1 MGIRRRLY
9 YAAAILIG
17 TMLAG
22 STGYFIIFEGRS
34 SYLDCLYMTVISLTT
49 VGYGEVLGIT
59 GNPRAQI
66 FTMLLITFG
75 MGIILYSIST
85 VTAMLIEGELTGM
98 LRRRKMENKIKA
110 LSGHYIVCGGG
121 ETGFPLAVELV
132 TSKASVVLIEQECDV
147 IEASRQVKGLY
158 HVHGDA
164 TDDKNL
170 IAAGIERA
178 TGITICL
185 PSDNDNLY
193 ITMTARMLNPTARII
208 SRMTNSRLKPKL
220 LKAGATSVVSPNAI
234 GALRMASEMIRPA
247 AVEFMDNM
255 LRSERGELRIHQ
267 IAVTDEFPAG
277 GEDDHEIRSQRPVQP
292 AAAGRKAAKRRVRIQ
307 ASVILCPGSGDDPDR
322 HGGYREYRPGQGSA
336 VIVVSTH
343 VDSVRR
349 RPLASLFRLSHKPPG
364 NAHRGHGG
372 NGLDELRQ

>member
-1 MGIRRRLY
+1 
-9 YAAAILIG
+9 
-17 TMLAG
+17 
-22 STGYFIIFEGRS
+22 
-34 SYLDCLYMTVISLTT
+34 
-49 VGYGEVLGIT
+49 
-59 GNPRAQI
+59 
-66 FTMLLITFG
+66 
-75 MGIILYSIST
+75 
-85 VTAMLIEGELTGM
+85 
-98 LRRRKMENKIKA
+98 MENKINA

-132 TSKASVVLIEQECDV
+132 TSKASAVLIDQDNAV
-147 IEASRQVKGLY
+147 IERSRQIKGLF

-247 AVEFMDNM
+247 AVDFLDNM
-255 LRSERGELRIHQ
+255 LRSERGELRINQLEVHGNS
-267 IAVTDEFPAG
+267 TLAG
-277 GEDDHEIRSQRPVQP
+277 KTIM
-292 AAAGRKAAKRRVRIQ
+292 K
-307 ASVILCPGSGDDPDR
+307 SGLRDQFNLLLL
-322 HGGYREYRPGQGSA
+322 G
-336 VIVVSTH
+336 
-343 VDSVRR
+343 VRR
-349 RPLASLFRLSHKPPG
+349 KDGGFEFRPPSSFVLETGMTLIVMGDIENIDRAMDAL
-364 NAHRGHGG
+364 
-372 NGLDELRQ
+372 

>member
-1 MGIRRRLY
+1 MGIRRRLF

-17 TMLAG
+17 TMLMG
-22 STGYFIIFEGRS
+22 STGYYIIFEGRS
-34 SYLDCLYMTVISLTT
+34 SYIDCLYMTVISLTT

-59 GNPRAQI
+59 GNVPAQI
-66 FTMLLITFG
+66 FTMLLIIFG

-85 VTAMLIEGELTGM
+85 LTAMLIEGELTGM

-110 LSGHYIVCGGG
+110 LSDHYIVCGAG

-132 TSKASVVLIEQECDV
+132 TSKAKVVVVEQEGDV
-147 IEASRQVKGLY
+147 IEYCRQIKGLY
-158 HVHGDA
+158 HVRGDA
-164 TDDKNL
+164 TDDRNL

-178 TGITICL
+178 TGIMICL

-208 SRMTNSRLKPKL
+208 SRMTNSQLKPKL

-247 AVEFMDNM
+247 AVEFLDNM

-267 IAVTDEFPAG
+267 IDVNCNSNLCGKPIMTSGLRDDFNLLLLGVRPKDAEFVF
-277 GEDDHEIRSQRPVQP
+277 RPPSSFVLE
-292 AAAGRKAAKRRVRIQ
+292 ADMTLIVM
-307 ASVILCPGSGDDPDR
+307 GDIENINR
-322 HGGYREYRPGQGSA
+322 AREA
-336 VIVVSTH
+336 
-343 VDSVRR
+343 
-349 RPLASLFRLSHKPPG
+349 L
-364 NAHRGHGG
+364 
-372 NGLDELRQ
+372 

>member
-9 YAAAILIG
+9 FAAAILVG
-17 TMLAG
+17 TILMG
-22 STGYFIIFEGRS
+22 STGYYILFEGKS

-59 GNPRAQI
+59 GNPSAQI

-75 MGIILYSIST
+75 MGIILYSISKL
-85 VTAMLIEGELTGM
+85 TAMLIEGELTGM
-98 LRRRKMENKIKA
+98 LRRRKMESKIKA

-132 TSKASVVLIEQECDV
+132 TSKASVVLIEQESSV
-147 IEASRQVKGLY
+147 IEESRQIKGLFY
-158 HVHGDA
+158 VHGDA

-255 LRSERGELRIHQ
+255 LRSERGELRINQ
-267 IAVTDEFPAG
+267 IAVAGNSPLAGKTIMKSGLRDQFNLLLLGVRRQNDEFEFRPPSSFVLEAG
-277 GEDDHEIRSQRPVQP
+277 MTLIVMGDIEKIDLAR
-292 AAAGRKAAKRRVRIQ
+292 AA
-307 ASVILCPGSGDDPDR
+307 L
-322 HGGYREYRPGQGSA
+322 
-336 VIVVSTH
+336 
-343 VDSVRR
+343 
-349 RPLASLFRLSHKPPG
+349 
-364 NAHRGHGG
+364 
-372 NGLDELRQ
+372 

>member
-1 MGIRRRLY
+1 
-9 YAAAILIG
+9 
-17 TMLAG
+17 
-22 STGYFIIFEGRS
+22 
-34 SYLDCLYMTVISLTT
+34 MTVISLTT

-59 GNPRAQI
+59 GNPAAQI
-66 FTMLLITFG
+66 FTMLLITSG

-85 VTAMLIEGELTGM
+85 LTAMLIEGELTGM

-121 ETGFPLAVELV
+121 ETGLPLATELV
-132 TSKASVVLIEQECDV
+132 TSKASVVLVENDKSV
-147 IEASRQVKGLY
+147 IERARQTRGLY

-234 GALRMASEMIRPA
+234 GALRMASEMLRPA
-247 AVEFMDNM
+247 AVEFLDNL

-267 IAVTDEFPAG
+267 IAVDGKSSLAGKPIIASGLRDQFNLLLLGVRHPDGEF
-277 GEDDHEIRSQRPVQP
+277 
-292 AAAGRKAAKRRVRIQ
+292 
-307 ASVILCPGSGDDPDR
+307 
-322 HGGYREYRPGQGSA
+322 EYRPPSSFVMQAGMTL
-336 VIVVSTH
+336 IVLG
-343 VDSVRR
+343 DIDNINRAR
-349 RPLASLFRLSHKPPG
+349 EML
-364 NAHRGHGG
+364 
-372 NGLDELRQ
+372 

>member
-9 YAAAILIG
+9 FAAAILVG
-17 TMLAG
+17 TILMG
-22 STGYFIIFEGRS
+22 STGYYILFEGKS

-59 GNPRAQI
+59 GNPSAQI

-75 MGIILYSIST
+75 MGIILYSISKL
-85 VTAMLIEGELTGM
+85 TAMLIEGELTGM
-98 LRRRKMENKIKA
+98 LRRRKMESEIKA

-132 TSKASVVLIEQECDV
+132 TSKASVVLIEQESSV
-147 IEASRQVKGLY
+147 IEESRQIKGLFY
-158 HVHGDA
+158 VHGDA

-255 LRSERGELRIHQ
+255 LRSERGELRINQ
-267 IAVTDEFPAG
+267 IAVAGNSPLAGKTIMKSGLRDQFNLLLLGVRRQNDEFEFRPPSSFVLEAG
-277 GEDDHEIRSQRPVQP
+277 MTLIVMGDIEKIDLAR
-292 AAAGRKAAKRRVRIQ
+292 AA
-307 ASVILCPGSGDDPDR
+307 L
-322 HGGYREYRPGQGSA
+322 
-336 VIVVSTH
+336 
-343 VDSVRR
+343 
-349 RPLASLFRLSHKPPG
+349 
-364 NAHRGHGG
+364 
-372 NGLDELRQ
+372 

>member
-1 MGIRRRLY
+1 MGIRRRLF
-9 YAAAILIG
+9 YAAATLIG
-17 TMLAG
+17 IMLMG
-22 STGYFIIFEGRS
+22 STGYYFIFEGKS
-34 SYLDCLYMTVISLTT
+34 SFLDCLYMTVISLTT

-85 VTAMLIEGELTGM
+85 LTAMLIEGELTGM

-132 TSKASVVLIEQECDV
+132 TSKASVVLIEQERDV
-147 IEASRQVKGLY
+147 IEGSRQVKGLY
-158 HVHGDA
+158 QVHGDA

-267 IAVTDEFPAG
+267 IAVTGNSPLAGKTIMNSGLRDQFNLLLLGVRRQNDEFEFRPPSSFVLEAG
-277 GEDDHEIRSQRPVQP
+277 MTLIVMGDIENIDLAR
-292 AAAGRKAAKRRVRIQ
+292 AA
-307 ASVILCPGSGDDPDR
+307 L
-322 HGGYREYRPGQGSA
+322 
-336 VIVVSTH
+336 
-343 VDSVRR
+343 
-349 RPLASLFRLSHKPPG
+349 
-364 NAHRGHGG
+364 
-372 NGLDELRQ
+372 

>member
-1 MGIRRRLY
+1 
-9 YAAAILIG
+9 
-17 TMLAG
+17 
-22 STGYFIIFEGRS
+22 
-34 SYLDCLYMTVISLTT
+34 MTVISLTT

-85 VTAMLIEGELTGM
+85 LTAMLIEGELTGM

-132 TSKASVVLIEQECDV
+132 TSKASVVLIEQERDV
-147 IEASRQVKGLY
+147 IEGSRQIKGLY

-267 IAVTDEFPAG
+267 IAVTGNSPLAGKTIMKSGLRDQFNLLLLGVRRQNDEFEFRPPSSFVLEAG
-277 GEDDHEIRSQRPVQP
+277 MTLIVMGDIENIDLAR
-292 AAAGRKAAKRRVRIQ
+292 AA
-307 ASVILCPGSGDDPDR
+307 L
-322 HGGYREYRPGQGSA
+322 
-336 VIVVSTH
+336 
-343 VDSVRR
+343 
-349 RPLASLFRLSHKPPG
+349 
-364 NAHRGHGG
+364 
-372 NGLDELRQ
+372 

>member
-1 MGIRRRLY
+1 MGIRKRLFF
-9 YAAAILIG
+9 AIAIIVG
-17 TMLAG
+17 TMLMG
-22 STGYFIIFEGRS
+22 STGYYVLFDGKS

-59 GNPRAQI
+59 GNASAQI

-85 VTAMLIEGELTGM
+85 LTAMLIEGELTGM
-98 LRRRKMENKIKA
+98 LRRRKMENKINT

-132 TSKASVVLIEQECDV
+132 ASKASVVLVEHDNSV
-147 IEASRQVKGLY
+147 IERARQIKGLY
-158 HVHGDA
+158 HVYGDA

-178 TGITICL
+178 TGVTICL

-193 ITMTARMLNPTARII
+193 ITMTARMLNSTVRII

-234 GALRMASEMIRPA
+234 GALRMASEMLRPT
-247 AVEFMDNM
+247 AVEFLDNL

-267 IAVTDEFPAG
+267 ITVNGGSPLAGKPILQSGLRDRFNLLLLGVRHKDGEF
-277 GEDDHEIRSQRPVQP
+277 
-292 AAAGRKAAKRRVRIQ
+292 
-307 ASVILCPGSGDDPDR
+307 
-322 HGGYREYRPGQGSA
+322 EYRPPSSFVMEAGMTL
-336 VIVVSTH
+336 IVLGDIDNINQAREV
-343 VDSVRR
+343 
-349 RPLASLFRLSHKPPG
+349 F
-364 NAHRGHGG
+364 
-372 NGLDELRQ
+372 

>member
-1 MGIRRRLY
+1 
-9 YAAAILIG
+9 
-17 TMLAG
+17 MLMG
-22 STGYFIIFEGRS
+22 STGYYYIFEGNS
-34 SYLDCLYMTVISLTT
+34 SFIDCLYMTVISLTT

-59 GNPRAQI
+59 GNPSAQI

-132 TSKASVVLIEQECDV
+132 TSKASVVLIDLECDI
-147 IEASRQVKGLY
+147 IEASRQIKGLY

-170 IAAGIERA
+170 VAAGIERA

-193 ITMTARMLNPTARII
+193 ITMTARMLNPKARII

-247 AVEFMDNM
+247 AVDFMDNM
-255 LRSERGELRIHQ
+255 LRSERGELRINQLEVHGNSSLVGKT
-267 IAVTDEFPAG
+267 IM
-277 GEDDHEIRSQRPVQP
+277 
-292 AAAGRKAAKRRVRIQ
+292 K
-307 ASVILCPGSGDDPDR
+307 SGLRDQFNLLLL
-322 HGGYREYRPGQGSA
+322 G
-336 VIVVSTH
+336 
-343 VDSVRR
+343 VRR
-349 RPLASLFRLSHKPPG
+349 KDGEFEFRPPSSFVLKAGMTLIVMGDIENIDLARAAL
-364 NAHRGHGG
+364 
-372 NGLDELRQ
+372 

>member
-1 MGIRRRLY
+1 MGIRRRLF
-9 YAAAILIG
+9 YAIAILVG
-17 TMLAG
+17 TMLMG
-22 STGYFIIFEGRS
+22 STGYYVLFDGRS

-59 GNPRAQI
+59 GNAGAQI

-85 VTAMLIEGELTGM
+85 LTAMLIEGELTGM
-98 LRRRKMENKIKA
+98 LRRRKMENKINA

-132 TSKASVVLIEQECDV
+132 TSKASVVLVEPDNSV
-147 IEASRQVKGLY
+147 IERARQIRGLY

-178 TGITICL
+178 TGVTICL

-234 GALRMASEMIRPA
+234 GALRMASEMLRPT
-247 AVEFMDNM
+247 AVEFIDNLM
-255 LRSERGELRIHQ
+255 RSERGELRIHQ
-267 IAVTDEFPAG
+267 IAVNGNSPLAGKPILQSGLRDRFNLLLLGVRYKSGEF
-277 GEDDHEIRSQRPVQP
+277 
-292 AAAGRKAAKRRVRIQ
+292 
-307 ASVILCPGSGDDPDR
+307 
-322 HGGYREYRPGQGSA
+322 EYRPPSSFVMEAGMIL
-336 VIVVSTH
+336 IVLG
-343 VDSVRR
+343 DIDNINRAR
-349 RPLASLFRLSHKPPG
+349 EML
-364 NAHRGHGG
+364 
-372 NGLDELRQ
+372 

>member
-1 MGIRRRLY
+1 MGIKRRLL
-9 YAAAILIG
+9 YAVAILIG
-17 TMLAG
+17 TILMG
-22 STGYFIIFEGRS
+22 SSGYYIIFEGDS
-34 SYLDCLYMTVISLTT
+34 TYLDCLYMTVISLTT

-59 GNPRAQI
+59 GNPSAQV
-66 FTMLLITFG
+66 FTMLLIIFG

-85 VTAMLIEGELTGM
+85 LTAMLVEGELTGM
-98 LRRRKMENKIKA
+98 LRRRKMENKINA
-110 LSGHYIVCGGG
+110 LSGHFIVCGGG

-132 TSKASVVLIEQECDV
+132 TSKASVVLIEQDNKVLERC
-147 IEASRQVKGLY
+147 RQIKWLY
-158 HVHGDA
+158 HVSGDA

-247 AVEFMDNM
+247 AVDFLDNM

-267 IAVTDEFPAG
+267 I
-277 GEDDHEIRSQRPVQP
+277 PVKVDSPLVGVSIMQS
-292 AAAGRKAAKRRVRIQ
+292 GLRDQFNLLLLGVRRKAGDFEFRPP
-307 ASVILCPGSGDDPDR
+307 SSFILEAGMILIVMGDIENIDR
-322 HGGYREYRPGQGSA
+322 ARE
-336 VIVVSTH
+336 V
-343 VDSVRR
+343 
-349 RPLASLFRLSHKPPG
+349 L
-364 NAHRGHGG
+364 
-372 NGLDELRQ
+372 

>member
-1 MGIRRRLY
+1 M
-9 YAAAILIG
+9 ATLIG
-17 TMLAG
+17 TLLMG
-22 STGYFIIFEGRS
+22 STGYFVIFEGHAT
-34 SYLDCLYMTVISLTT
+34 YLDCLYMTVISLTT

-59 GNPRAQI
+59 GNPSAQV

-85 VTAMLIEGELTGM
+85 LTAMLIEGELTGM
-98 LRRRKMENKIKA
+98 LRRRKMENKIHA
-110 LSGHYIVCGGG
+110 LSDHYIVCGGG

-132 TSKASVVLIEQECDV
+132 TSKASVVLIEQDNLV
-147 IEASRQVKGLY
+147 IERCRQVKGLY

-208 SRMTNSRLKPKL
+208 SRMTNSRLQPKL
-220 LKAGATSVVSPNAI
+220 LKAGATSVVSPNVI

-247 AVEFMDNM
+247 AVDFLDNM

-267 IAVTDEFPAG
+267 V
-277 GEDDHEIRSQRPVQP
+277 PVNADSPLVGVAIMQ
-292 AAAGRKAAKRRVRIQ
+292 
-307 ASVILCPGSGDDPDR
+307 SGLRDQFNLLLL
-322 HGGYREYRPGQGSA
+322 G
-336 VIVVSTH
+336 
-343 VDSVRR
+343 VRR
-349 RPLASLFRLSHKPPG
+349 KDGGFEFRPPSSFILEAGMTLIVMGDIDNINRARESL
-364 NAHRGHGG
+364 
-372 NGLDELRQ
+372 

>member
-9 YAAAILIG
+9 YAAAIMIG
-17 TMLAG
+17 TILVG
-22 STGYFIIFEGRS
+22 SMGYYVLFEGKS
-34 SYLDCLYMTVISLTT
+34 SYIDCLYMTVISLTT

-59 GNPRAQI
+59 GNIPAQI
-66 FTMLLITFG
+66 FTMLLIVFG

-98 LRRRKMENKIKA
+98 LRRRKMENQINA
-110 LSGHYIVCGGG
+110 LSDHYIVCGGG

-132 TSKASVVLIEQECDV
+132 TSKASVVLIEHDSHI
-147 IEASRQVKGLY
+147 IEQCRQIRGLY

-170 IAAGIERA
+170 IAAGIDRA

-193 ITMTARMLNPTARII
+193 ITMTARMLNPKARII
-208 SRMTNSRLKPKL
+208 SRMTNSQLEPKL

-247 AVEFMDNM
+247 AVEFLDNL

-267 IAVTDEFPAG
+267 IAVNSNSSLAG
-277 GEDDHEIRSQRPVQP
+277 KTIM
-292 AAAGRKAAKRRVRIQ
+292 K
-307 ASVILCPGSGDDPDR
+307 SGLRDR
-322 HGGYREYRPGQGSA
+322 FNLLLLG
-336 VIVVSTH
+336 
-343 VDSVRR
+343 VRR
-349 RPLASLFRLSHKPPG
+349 KDGEFEFRPLSSFVLEAGMTLIVMGDIDNIDRAREAL
-364 NAHRGHGG
+364 
-372 NGLDELRQ
+372 

>member
-1 MGIRRRLY
+1 
-9 YAAAILIG
+9 
-17 TMLAG
+17 
-22 STGYFIIFEGRS
+22 
-34 SYLDCLYMTVISLTT
+34 
-49 VGYGEVLGIT
+49 VLGIT

-85 VTAMLIEGELTGM
+85 LTAMLIEGELTGM

-132 TSKASVVLIEQECDV
+132 TSKASVVLIEQERDV
-147 IEASRQVKGLY
+147 IEGSRQVKGLY

-255 LRSERGELRIHQ
+255 LRSERGELRINQ
-267 IAVTDEFPAG
+267 IAVAGNSPLAGKTIMKSGLRDQFNLLLLGVRRQNDEFEFRPPSSFVLEAG
-277 GEDDHEIRSQRPVQP
+277 MTLIVMGDIEKIDLAR
-292 AAAGRKAAKRRVRIQ
+292 AA
-307 ASVILCPGSGDDPDR
+307 L
-322 HGGYREYRPGQGSA
+322 
-336 VIVVSTH
+336 
-343 VDSVRR
+343 
-349 RPLASLFRLSHKPPG
+349 
-364 NAHRGHGG
+364 
-372 NGLDELRQ
+372 

>member
-1 MGIRRRLY
+1 MGIRRRLLYAVAVIIGIMLLGSMGY
-9 YAAAILIG
+9 YIL
-17 TMLAG
+17 
-22 STGYFIIFEGRS
+22 FEGKS

-66 FTMLLITFG
+66 FTMVMITFG

-85 VTAMLIEGELTGM
+85 LTAMLIEGELTGM
-98 LRRRKMENKIKA
+98 LRRRKMENQING
-110 LSGHYIVCGGG
+110 LSGHYIICGGG
-121 ETGFPLAVELV
+121 ETGFQLAVELV
-132 TSKASVVLIEQECDV
+132 TSRASVVLIEQDSHV
-147 IEASRQVKGLY
+147 IEHCRQIKGLY

-164 TDDKNL
+164 TDDTNL

-178 TGITICL
+178 AGITICL
-185 PSDNDNLY
+185 ASDNDNLY

-267 IAVTDEFPAG
+267 ITVDKHSSLAGKTIMKSGLRDQFNLLLLGVRRQNDEFEFRPPSSFVLEAG
-277 GEDDHEIRSQRPVQP
+277 MTLIVM
-292 AAAGRKAAKRRVRIQ
+292 
-307 ASVILCPGSGDDPDR
+307 GDIENI
-322 HGGYREYRPGQGSA
+322 HLAREA
-336 VIVVSTH
+336 
-343 VDSVRR
+343 
-349 RPLASLFRLSHKPPG
+349 L
-364 NAHRGHGG
+364 
-372 NGLDELRQ
+372 

>member
-1 MGIRRRLY
+1 MGIRKRLF

-17 TMLAG
+17 TMLVGSAG
-22 STGYFIIFEGRS
+22 YYVIFEGHS
-34 SYLDCLYMTVISLTT
+34 SFLDCLYMTVISLTT

-59 GNPRAQI
+59 GNPRAQV

-85 VTAMLIEGELTGM
+85 MTAMLIEGELTGM
-98 LRRRKMENKIKA
+98 LRRRKMENKIKS
-110 LSGHYIVCGGG
+110 LVDHYIVCGGG

-132 TSKASVVLIEQECDV
+132 TSKAKVVLIEQDAKT
-147 IEASRQVKGLY
+147 IERCRQYRGLY

-164 TDDKNL
+164 TDDGNL
-170 IAAGIERA
+170 VAAGIERA

-208 SRMTNSRLKPKL
+208 SRMTNSQLKAKL

-247 AVEFMDNM
+247 AVAFMDNM

-267 IAVTDEFPAG
+267 IDVDGGSCLAGKPIIESGLRDQFNLLLLGVQRLNGEFEFRPPSSFVLEAG
-277 GEDDHEIRSQRPVQP
+277 MTLIV
-292 AAAGRKAAKRRVRIQ
+292 
-307 ASVILCPGSGDDPDR
+307 LGDIENINR
-322 HGGYREYRPGQGSA
+322 AREA
-336 VIVVSTH
+336 
-343 VDSVRR
+343 
-349 RPLASLFRLSHKPPG
+349 L
-364 NAHRGHGG
+364 
-372 NGLDELRQ
+372 